1 MLGVK
6 PERGRA
12 FDAMSASELAA
23 SPSVLISEN
32 YWQRRFAG
40 DPAVLGKS
48 IRLNGAPFTIIGITP
63 LNFTGTSIAVPN
75 FWLPLSLYPLI
86 HPHTTRL
93 RDRED
98 LCCRVFGRL
107 APGMSMHEA
116 QAETTLLA
124 SRLGALHEPNSELH
138 KPASAVISPGS
149 PLPGINR
156 SLRFTIVLIM
166 AAAGLVLVI
175 ACANA
180 AGLQLARGAARQQEL
195 GMRLALG
202 ASGSRLV
209 RQLMTESALV
219 GALAGSLA
227 LPVTWAMLRVAVTKL
242 AEQLLP
248 VEVTLVLDVSPDIS
262 VFAYVLAIS
271 MLAGILFGLAPALA
285 SSRAALFSIT
295 RGTGTSL
302 ARGRLR
308 HVLIAAQVAVSLTL
322 MIAGGLLVR
331 SASQALNMET
341 GYDAERVVSVSLQFP
356 ETAAY
361 TTEYKAFSRARSSQ
375 PADSFAWRQRSHQ
388 RARAERQRRKTRRGI
403 TEPRRAI
410 TREHAC
416 DPVLHLGAAKLLRNA
431 WHSSVSRPRLSSS
444 RRAGR
449 SRCHPE

>member
-1 MLGVK
+1 
-6 PERGRA
+6 
-12 FDAMSASELAA
+12 MSASELAA

-48 IRLNGAPFTIIGITP
+48 IRLNGALFTIIGITP

-86 HPHTTRL
+86 HPHTTQL

-107 APGMSMHEA
+107 APGMSMNEA

-124 SRLGALHEPNSELH
+124 SRLGALHEPNSELQ

-149 PLPGINR
+149 PLPGIDGR
-156 SLRFTIVLIM
+156 LRMTIVLIM

-209 RQLMTESALV
+209 RQLMIESALV

-242 AEQLLP
+242 AEQLP
-248 VEVTLVLDVSPDIS
+248 VEVTLILDVSPDIS
-262 VFAYVLAIS
+262 VF
-271 MLAGILFGLAPALA
+271 GLRGLRGRQRHGAPPPELWRGGSGQSVAT
-285 SSRAALFSIT
+285 SRHSRIAASIT
-295 RGTGTSL
+295 KIHLSPPHEGSGFAICSPRICGPTS
-302 ARGRLR
+302 
-308 HVLIAAQVAVSLTL
+308 TC
-322 MIAGGLLVR
+322 
-331 SASQALNMET
+331 
-341 GYDAERVVSVSLQFP
+341 AERP
-356 ETAAY
+356 ETAES
-361 TTEYKAFSRARSSQ
+361 T
-375 PADSFAWRQRSHQ
+375 
-388 RARAERQRRKTRRGI
+388 
-403 TEPRRAI
+403 
-410 TREHAC
+410 
-416 DPVLHLGAAKLLRNA
+416 AKR
-431 WHSSVSRPRLSSS
+431 
-444 RRAGR
+444 
-449 SRCHPE
+449 

>member
-1 MLGVK
+1 MNLFETLLQDLRYGARTLLRNPSFTIVSILALALGIGVNVAVFTAYKAFIARPLDARDPDTLVNLSLRLQSGATDARFSYPDYEAYRDGLRSFSGVIAFSIEQQLTLTDAGGAVARRSAGSGSLIGRLGLLPPSATNREIASTFVVSENYFSVLGVK
-6 PERGRA
+6 TARGRA

-48 IRLNGAPFTIIGITP
+48 IRLNGALFTIIGITP
-63 LNFTGTSIAVPN
+63 LNFTGTSVAVPN

-107 APGMSMHEA
+107 APGMSMNEA

-156 SLRFTIVLIM
+156 SLRYTIVLIM

-202 ASGSRLV
+202 ASGSRWFASL
-209 RQLMTESALV
+209 LLKAPWSARWR
-219 GALAGSLA
+219 SRPA

-242 AEQLLP
+242 TEQL
-248 VEVTLVLDVSPDIS
+248 PDR
-262 VFAYVLAIS
+262 VF
-271 MLAGILFGLAPALA
+271 
-285 SSRAALFSIT
+285 
-295 RGTGTSL
+295 
-302 ARGRLR
+302 
-308 HVLIAAQVAVSLTL
+308 
-322 MIAGGLLVR
+322 
-331 SASQALNMET
+331 
-341 GYDAERVVSVSLQFP
+341 
-356 ETAAY
+356 
-361 TTEYKAFSRARSSQ
+361 
-375 PADSFAWRQRSHQ
+375 
-388 RARAERQRRKTRRGI
+388 
-403 TEPRRAI
+403 
-410 TREHAC
+410 
-416 DPVLHLGAAKLLRNA
+416 
-431 WHSSVSRPRLSSS
+431 
-444 RRAGR
+444 R
-449 SRCHPE
+449 SRCES